1 MINILEKLHTLHII
15 YRDVKPENFIVMES
29 GYIKLIDMGT
39 AKVLKSRAS
48 KTYTVVGTPHYMSP
62 EILKGKGYTF
72 STDLWSLGVCFYEF
86 MCGEV
91 PFAGGEEDDP

>member
-15 YRDVKPENFIVMES
+15 YRDVKPENFIVMET

-48 KTYTVVGTPHYMSP
+48 KTYTVVGTPQYKIYIIYIVICH
-62 EILKGKGYTF
+62 LRF
-72 STDLWSLGVCFYEF
+72 
-86 MCGEV
+86 
-91 PFAGGEEDDP
+91 